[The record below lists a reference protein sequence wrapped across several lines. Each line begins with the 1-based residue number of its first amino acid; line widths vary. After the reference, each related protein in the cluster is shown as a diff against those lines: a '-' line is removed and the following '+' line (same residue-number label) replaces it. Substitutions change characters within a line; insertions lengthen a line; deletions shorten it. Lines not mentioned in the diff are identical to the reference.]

1 MVQIDW
7 SSNHVAGVKKKFQR
21 HLLSP
26 PAEGTELLQSS
37 RCQTSTPTSMTPLTH
52 VRSPDVDYLL
62 LPVRRGIDQDIQET
76 RLLPVTQAELQR
88 AAQLLRR
95 PHQKTS
101 ASKRC
106 HDLVVA
112 GLRQEGHRWR
122 SEKHTTNKQKKIG
135 WLVFVM

>member
-1 MVQIDW
+1 
-7 SSNHVAGVKKKFQR
+7 
-21 HLLSP
+21 
-26 PAEGTELLQSS
+26 
-37 RCQTSTPTSMTPLTH
+37 MTPLTH

-62 LPVRRGIDQDIQET
+62 LPVRRGIDQDVQET

-95 PHQKTS
+95 PHQETS

-122 SEKHTTNKQKKIG
+122 SEKHTNKQKKN
-135 WLVFVM
+135 WLVGVRNVKVQVST

>member
-37 RCQTSTPTSMTPLTH
+37 RCQTSTPTSMTPLT
-52 VRSPDVDYLL
+52 PDVDYLL
-62 LPVRRGIDQDIQET
+62 LPVRRGIDQDVQET

-95 PHQKTS
+95 PHQKTP
-101 ASKRC
+101 APKRC

-112 GLRQEGHRWR
+112 GLRQEGHRWC
-122 SEKHTTNKQKKIG
+122 SEKHTNKKKKLVG
-135 WLVFVM
+135 WRS